1 MTITNTSVVRPALV
15 VISTIALLWLIG
27 LIFYSQRVPHTV
39 TDTTTMTDAIV
50 VLTGG
55 SGRID
60 TGIDLLERGIAKRL
74 FISGVAPTVSE
85 IDIIAADRLDRENLL
100 ALIAMGSDAEDTH
113 GNAIETEKWVRENGV
128 NSIRLVTAAYHMPRS
143 LSEFQNAMPDVKI
156 ISHPVF
162 PEQVKADWWRYP
174 GTASL
179 LSSEYTKYLF
189 AIVRMWFFVG
199 TSSNETQVPVQNIP
213 QRDRVNTQ

>member
-1 MTITNTSVVRPALV
+1 MMWFLAGKFAYAVPLRAILFDSVA
-15 VISTIALLWLIG
+15 
-27 LIFYSQRVPHTV
+27 
-39 TDTTTMTDAIV
+39 
-50 VLTGG
+50 
-55 SGRID
+55 
-60 TGIDLLERGIAKRL
+60 
-74 FISGVAPTVSE
+74 
-85 IDIIAADRLDRENLL
+85 
-100 ALIAMGSDAEDTH
+100 
-113 GNAIETEKWVRENGV
+113 
-128 NSIRLVTAAYHMPRS
+128 
-143 LSEFQNAMPDVKI
+143 PDVKI